1 MYINHKIHMNLL
13 ESETIPT
20 LEMVQYDQL
29 SRKVELALYCGEE
42 PFLIPGDCGVMIHY
56 LRGDGTSGA
65 YDAMPDGTS
74 AWQIKENLLTLN
86 IAPELLSAEGNAAI
100 SARLIQGIRTL
111 NTFAFLIQVHKGMPA
126 GESGG
131 AHRVCC
137 YLAAPP
143 VSSLWQYLAVA
154 SVDEN
159 GIVTALEAV
168 DAPQIDTSFLVL
180 GEVYAQKLRVTGRF
194 STDSGINVIFNNNRL
209 QKVGEPQ
216 TDTDGV
222 NKAYVDAAIA
232 NALKNL

>member
-1 MYINHKIHMNLL
+1 
-13 ESETIPT
+13 
-20 LEMVQYDQL
+20 
-29 SRKVELALYCGEE
+29 
-42 PFLIPGDCGVMIHY
+42 MIHY

-131 AHRVCC
+131 AHRVCW

-143 VSSLWQYLAVA
+143 VASQGQYLAVA